1 MRVTKNMLNVT
12 VSYCACINS
21 RTRPG
26 PQRHQVLRKYS
37 WLVRKCQEQPRASD
51 IRVIRDAQ
59 NHTVQPLQVIFH
71 IKVWVSIGLP
81 FPAESTW
88 SSGHVGPFNICS
100 ILKQPAPRAAATPA
114 ALKQDCARNGGGPGF
129 RTTQHNKMNIN
140 EPQ

>member
-1 MRVTKNMLNVT
+1 LHQLSHQAWPTKTPSTAQEDWSGNVR
-12 VSYCACINS
+12 NS
-21 RTRPG
+21 QG
-26 PQRHQVLRKYS
+26 HQTL
-37 WLVRKCQEQPRASD
+37 D
-51 IRVIRDAQ
+51 VIRDAQ